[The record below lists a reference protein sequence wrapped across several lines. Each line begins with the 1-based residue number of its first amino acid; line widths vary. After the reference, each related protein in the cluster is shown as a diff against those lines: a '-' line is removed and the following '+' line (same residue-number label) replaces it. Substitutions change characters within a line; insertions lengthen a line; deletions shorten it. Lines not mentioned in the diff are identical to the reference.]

1 MSKPNLK
8 KSFEWLFER
17 FTKDNLKPCQFDL
30 DCLVSI
36 AEKTNEINKE
46 AFQEN
51 TIFAKM
57 YVYCLMHELEFYKDI
72 NFATKKL
79 NEVLDSPLEKTCDDF
94 LNRLNH
100 LELNKYLHSIGINT
114 DHLKQLTEEEEIKQ
128 GVLMNENKKTI
139 QTYVLGKFTKE
150 NVFKSLNNAI
160 TNCIINF
167 KNKN

>member
-17 FTKDNLKPCQFDL
+17 FTKENIKPCQFDL
-30 DCLVSI
+30 DCLISI

-57 YVYCLMHELEFYKDI
+57 YVYCLMHEMEFYKDI
-72 NFATKKL
+72 HFATKKL
-79 NEVLDSPLEKTCDDF
+79 DEVLDLPLEKTCETF
-94 LNRLNH
+94 LERLNH
-100 LELNKYLHSIGINT
+100 LELNKHLHTIGINT
-114 DHLKQLTEEEEIKQ
+114 DHLKQLTNDEEVKQ
-128 GVLMNENKKTI
+128 SDLMKENSKSI
-139 QTYVLGKFTKE
+139 QIYVLGKFTKE
-150 NVFKSLNNAI
+150 NVLKSLNNAI

>member
-17 FTKDNLKPCQFDL
+17 FTKENIKPCQFDL

-79 NEVLDSPLEKTCDDF
+79 NEILENPLENTCNDF

-100 LELNKYLHSIGINT
+100 LELNQYLKSIGINT
-114 DHLKQLTEEEEIKQ
+114 DHLKQLSESEEAKQ
-128 GVLMNENKKTI
+128 GVLVNENKKNI
-139 QTYVLGKFTKE
+139 QIYVLGKFTKE

-160 TNCIINF
+160 TNCIINY

>member
-8 KSFEWLFER
+8 KSFEWLFDR
-17 FTKDNLKPCQFDL
+17 FTKENIKTCQFDL

-57 YVYCLMHELEFYKDI
+57 YVYCLMHELEYYKDI
-72 NFATKKL
+72 EFSTKKL
-79 NEVLDSPLEKTCDDF
+79 NEVLDAPLEKTCDDF
-94 LNRLNH
+94 LKRLNH
-100 LELNKYLHSIGINT
+100 LELNKYLKSIGINT
-114 DHLKQLTEEEEIKQ
+114 DHLKQLTKEEEAKQ

-139 QTYVLGKFTKE
+139 QIYVLGKFTKE
-150 NVFKSLNNAI
+150 NVFKSINNAI

>member
-1 MSKPNLK
+1 MKPNLK

-17 FTKDNLKPCQFDL
+17 FTKENIKPCQFDL

-57 YVYCLMHELEFYKDI
+57 YVYCLMHELEYYKDI
-72 NFATKKL
+72 DFATKKL
-79 NEVLDSPLEKTCDDF
+79 NEVLDAPLEKTCDDF
-94 LNRLNH
+94 LKRLNH
-100 LELNKYLHSIGINT
+100 LELNKYLKSIGINT
-114 DHLKQLTEEEEIKQ
+114 DHLKQLTKEEEAKQ
-128 GVLMNENKKTI
+128 SVLMNENKKSI
-139 QTYVLGKFTKE
+139 QIYVLGKFTKE
-150 NVFKSLNNAI
+150 NVFKSINNAI

>member
-17 FTKDNLKPCQFDL
+17 FAKDNLKPCQFDL

-79 NEVLDSPLEKTCDDF
+79 NEVLDLPLEKTCDDF
-94 LNRLNH
+94 LKRLNH

-114 DHLKQLTEEEEIKQ
+114 DHLKQLTEKEEIKQ
-128 GVLMNENKKTI
+128 GVLMNENKKSKCI
-139 QTYVLGKFTKE
+139 KVYV
-150 NVFKSLNNAI
+150 
-160 TNCIINF
+160 
-167 KNKN
+167 

>member
-79 NEVLDSPLEKTCDDF
+79 NEVLDSPLEKTYDDF

-114 DHLKQLTEEEEIKQ
+114 DHLKQLTEEEEVKQ
-128 GVLMNENKKTI
+128 CVLMNENKKTI
-139 QTYVLGKFTKE
+139 QIYVLGKFTKE